1 MHPWPGTTLSSLKCS
16 HRSSKFTFLCMRFFL
31 FAIYLGFASSV
42 SVSCNVYEKPIS
54 QPRLARKNVDFCCF
68 RKKSSKKRKRKKR
81 SIFACFSRKGQMQFC
96 SDWVVR
102 GFLSL
107 HSGSVC
113 YFDLEASFWRL
124 IKPHSDLC
132 YLYWTTYFNFA
143 ILENES
149 KSEIM
154 ALTTTLFALYQK
166 LTIFRF
172 RRKKLINS

>member
-16 HRSSKFTFLCMRFFL
+16 HRSSKFTFLCVRFFL

-68 RKKSSKKRKRKKR
+68 RKKARKRENVKNVQFLLA
-81 SIFACFSRKGQMQFC
+81 SAEKGKCNFVPTE
-96 SDWVVR
+96 SSEA
-102 GFLSL
+102 FSL